1 MILFLFLFFML
12 FIYNIDLILSK
23 LVDFNPKMFS
33 KHEFKIAA
41 LDKTIAYPIET
52 VLYLSDPRLLL
63 GLILLIIGLIIQ
75 LRIKK

>member
-1 MILFLFLFFML
+1 MEIVS
-12 FIYNIDLILSK
+12 NS
-23 LVDFNPKMFS
+23 KMFG
-33 KHEFKIAA
+33 KDEFNIAT

-75 LRIKK
+75 LRVKK